1 MVLPPS
7 LSSLRSQHACVLL
20 VLWLTNFVVPE
31 EVYLNKIAV
40 HINGDHAA
48 ADRVARD
55 AGLRNIGQIGT
66 LAGHYLF
73 EIPHRQ
79 ARSADPSHSHHAALS
94 SHPHVHWFEQQ
105 VMRSRKKRDFT
116 GESQGRGFQLNDPY
130 YGSQWYLHGGGHGGF
145 DMNVLSAWEK
155 GYTGK
160 NIVVS
165 ILDDGIERDHPDL
178 QANYDPYASYDV
190 NAQDN
195 DPMPRYDATDENRL
209 LGNIPWPERSI
220 PGGLNHLVYGMHGT
234 RCAGEVSATANNS
247 QCAVGIAYN
256 SKIGGVRMLDGEVF
270 DAVEAASLSFNRSH
284 IDIYSASWGPDDDGR
299 VVDGPGPLA
308 KKAFEN
314 GIKYG
319 RDGKGSIFVWASG
332 NGGSAQDSCNCD
344 GYANS
349 IYTLSIS
356 STSEHGTKP
365 WYLEECASTLA
376 TTYSSGAYNEKQIV
390 TVDLHKRC
398 TQSHTGTSASA
409 PLAAGIV
416 ALILEANP
424 ELTWRDVQYITL
436 MTSRP
441 EPMVDGQWVT
451 NALGRKVSLRY
462 GYGLMDASR
471 MVELALKWRNVPE
484 QHICLQPSSQKDQGL
499 VGQKHTTTITTDGCK
514 GQRTEVQYLEH
525 VQCRISLSFHPRG
538 SIVLHLTSPQGTRST
553 ILPRRPNDVSSS
565 GFNDWPFLSVHFWG
579 EDPRGQW
586 TLEIENG
593 NPYRSQLDGG
603 RLVSWSLVFHGTKEQ
618 PVRLAQRNESQH
630 STSPQATRPT
640 TAAPKTSKPS
650 TPKPTTQTAVKPTI
664 APEVLLYPKCHP
676 ECVEGCRGSGA
687 KDCVACK
694 HFTNESNRAC
704 ISWCEDGTYKEGRM
718 CKACHESCR
727 TCFGPTLVECLSCP
741 TGIRFHP
748 KHNTCAEDCM
758 VGTYYG
764 AGHCLPCDKTCKTC
778 QGPGPRD
785 CASCK
790 EGQHLL
796 EGACSRSWI
805 RRMPGSI
812 QGLVLGLVLL
822 CSLILLVIGV
832 ILAILLRRQRK
843 LCWAYDRYD
852 KLPCHDGDEDEG
864 TVAMTYGY
872 EDDLKF

>member
-1 MVLPPS
+1 MVLSPS
-7 LSSLRSQHACVLL
+7 LSSLRSQHVCVFWVLL
-20 VLWLTNFVVPE
+20 LTGSVVPKE
-31 EVYLNKIAV
+31 IYLNKIAV
-40 HINGDHAA
+40 HIKGDHHEAE
-48 ADRVARD
+48 RVARE
-55 AGLRNIGQIGT
+55 AGLHNLGQIGS
-66 LAGHYLF
+66 LEGHYLF

-79 ARSADPSHSHHAALS
+79 ARSADPSHDHHSYLS
-94 SHPHVHWFEQQ
+94 AHPQVHWFEQQ
-105 VMRSRKKRDFT
+105 VVRTRSKRDLVT
-116 GESQGRGFQLNDPY
+116 ETQSQEFRLNDPY
-130 YGSQWYLHGGGHGGF
+130 YKTQWYLHGGGHGGF
-145 DMNVLSAWEK
+145 DMNVIDAWKK
-155 GYTGK
+155 GVTGK
-160 NIVVS
+160 DIVVS

-195 DPMPRYDATDENRL
+195 DPMPRYDSTDENR
-209 LGNIPWPERSI
+209 
-220 PGGLNHLVYGMHGT
+220 HGT
-234 RCAGEVSATANNS
+234 RCAGEVSASANNS
-247 QCAVGIAYN
+247 QCSVGIAYN

-284 IDIYSASWGPDDDGR
+284 IHIYSASWGPDDDGR

-319 RDGKGSIFVWASG
+319 RGGKGSIFVWASG

-441 EPMVDGQWVT
+441 GPMVDGQWVT

-462 GYGLMDASR
+462 GYGLMDASA
-471 MVELALKWRNVPE
+471 MVDLAKQWHNVPE
-484 QHICLQPSSQKDQGL
+484 VHVCLEPSKDENVGL
-499 VGQKHTTTITTDGCK
+499 TGRKYTSIITTDGCE
-514 GQRTEVQYLEH
+514 GQGTEVQFLEH
-525 VQCRISLSFHPRG
+525 VQCRMTLAFHPRG
-538 SIVLHLTSPQGTRST
+538 SLVLHLTSPQGTRST
-553 ILPRRPNDVSSS
+553 ILPRRPNDVSST

-579 EDPRGQW
+579 EDPRGKW

-593 NPYRSQLDGG
+593 NPYSPNLDGG
-603 RLVSWSLVFHGTKEQ
+603 RLVSWALVFHGTKEQ
-618 PVRLAQRNESQH
+618 PVRVRNTAPDTDTKH
-630 STSPQATRPT
+630 STTATPRHASTTTTSP
-640 TAAPKTSKPS
+640 KS
-650 TPKPTTQTAVKPTI
+650 TIPA
-664 APEVLLYPKCHP
+664 EKCHA
-676 ECVEGCRGSGA
+676 ECEGGCTGTEA
-687 KDCVACK
+687 TDCMACK
-694 HFTNESNRAC
+694 HFTNQTNRMCVASC
-704 ISWCEDGTYKEGRM
+704 GKGTYKDHTM
-718 CKACHESCR
+718 CKECGESCR
-727 TCFGPTLVECLSCP
+727 TCSGPTLVQCLSCYP
-741 TGIRFHP
+741 GVKFHP

-758 VGTYYG
+758 VGTYTDNI
-764 AGHCLPCDKTCKTC
+764 HCLPCDKSCKSCRGPSAEDCLTCKSTFHLQDGRC
-778 QGPGPRD
+778 SQ
-785 CASCK
+785 SWTTK
-790 EGQHLL
+790 MEG
-796 EGACSRSWI
+796 S
-805 RRMPGSI
+805 M

-822 CSLILLVIGV
+822 CSLLLLVIGV
-832 ILAILLRRQRK
+832 VVAVLAQRQRK
-843 LCWAYDRYD
+843 LCWAYSRYD
-852 KLPCHDGDEDEG
+852 KLPCHDGDEEEESK
-864 TVAMTYGY
+864 VSMTYANGIDF
-872 EDDLKF
+872 DDDFKS

>member
-1 MVLPPS
+1 MVLS
-7 LSSLRSQHACVLL
+7 LSLSTLRSQHACVFL
-20 VLWLTNFVVPE
+20 VLWLVNVVVPE

-40 HINGDHAA
+40 HISGGDHA
-48 ADRVARD
+48 ADRVARHT
-55 AGLRNIGQIGT
+55 GMRNLGQIGT
-66 LAGHYLF
+66 LADHYLF
-73 EIPHRQ
+73 EIPHRHT
-79 ARSADPSHSHHAALS
+79 RSADPSHTHHAALS
-94 SHPHVHWFEQQ
+94 SNPEVGWFEQQ
-105 VMRSRKKRDFT
+105 VVKSRKKRDFVT
-116 GESQGRGFQLNDPY
+116 AAQSQDFQLNDPY
-130 YGSQWYLHGGGHGGF
+130 YRSQWYLHGGGHGGF
-145 DMNVLSAWEK
+145 DMNVIPAWKK

-160 NIVVS
+160 KIVVS

-190 NAQDN
+190 NDQDN
-195 DPMPRYDATDENRL
+195 DPMPRYESTDENR
-209 LGNIPWPERSI
+209 
-220 PGGLNHLVYGMHGT
+220 HGT

-247 QCAVGIAYN
+247 QCSVGIAYD
-256 SKIGGVRMLDGEVF
+256 SRIGGVRMLDGEVF

-319 RDGKGSIFVWASG
+319 RNGKGSIFVWASG

-376 TTYSSGAYNEKQIV
+376 TTYSSGAYTEKQIV

-441 EPMVDGQWVT
+441 QPMVDGQWVT

-462 GYGLMDASR
+462 GYGLMDAAG
-471 MVELALKWRNVPE
+471 MVDLALQWHNVPE
-484 QHICLQPSSQKDQGL
+484 KHVCLQPAPKRNQVLSGH
-499 VGQKHTTTITTDGCK
+499 KHTTTITTSGCQ
-514 GQRTEVQYLEH
+514 GESTEVRYLEH
-525 VQCRISLSFHPRG
+525 VQCRITLSFHPRG
-538 SIVLHLTSPQGTRST
+538 SIILHLTSPQGTRSM
-553 ILPRRPNDVSSS
+553 ILPRRPNDMATS
-565 GFNDWPFLSVHFWG
+565 GFSDWPFLSVHFWG
-579 EDPRGQW
+579 EDPRGKW

-593 NPYRSQLDGG
+593 NPYNPQLDAGV
-603 RLVSWSLVFHGTKEQ
+603 LTAWSLVFHGTKDQ
-618 PVRLAQRNESQH
+618 PVRMRNETKPVTQSPPVPEADTSAPH
-630 STSPQATRPT
+630 TSNPPPPVAKTSSTAQTAPRPT
-640 TAAPKTSKPS
+640 IPS
-650 TPKPTTQTAVKPTI
+650 
-664 APEVLLYPKCHP
+664 EKCHV
-676 ECVEGCRGSGA
+676 ECVEGCRGP
-687 KDCVACK
+687 KVTDCVACK

-704 ISWCEDGTYKEGRM
+704 VGWCEEGTYKQGRM
-718 CKACHESCR
+718 CKVCHESCK
-727 TCFGPTLVECLSCP
+727 TCFGPTLVECLSCYS
-741 TGIRFHP
+741 GIRFHP
-748 KHNTCAEDCM
+748 KHNTCAEECM
-758 VGTYYG
+758 VATYFVD
-764 AGHCLPCDKTCKTC
+764 GHCLPCDK
-778 QGPGPRD
+778 
-785 CASCK
+785 SCK
-790 EGQHLL
+790 ACVGPKPDQCSSCRDGLHLSEGTC
-796 EGACSRSWI
+796 GPRSWI
-805 RRMPGSI
+805 TRMPGSM
-812 QGLVLGLVLL
+812 QKLVLGLVLL
-822 CSLILLVIGV
+822 CSLMLLVIGV
-832 ILAILLRRQRK
+832 VLAVLMRRQRK

-864 TVAMTYGY
+864 SVSMTYANDIDF
-872 EDDLKF
+872 DDEIKS